1 MNQLKMYRCI
11 KLLELLQQKPR
22 HLQTISRYLNV
33 SQRTVYRYFKLFNSL
48 GYTISKDNYNKFMI
62 YEKSN

>member
-22 HLQTISRYLNV
+22 HLHTISRYLNV

-62 YEKSN
+62 I

>member
-1 MNQLKMYRCI
+1 MNQLKMYKCI
-11 KLLELLQQKPR
+11 RLLELLQQKPR
-22 HLQTISRYLNV
+22 HLHTISRYLNV

-62 YEKSN
+62 I

>member
-1 MNQLKMYRCI
+1 MYRCI
-11 KLLELLQQKPR
+11 RLLELLQKKPR
-22 HLQTISRYLNV
+22 HLHTISRYLNV

-62 YEKSN
+62 I

>member
-1 MNQLKMYRCI
+1 MNQMKMYRCI
-11 KLLELLQQKPR
+11 RLLELLQQKPR
-22 HLQTISRYLNV
+22 HLHTISRYLNV

-62 YEKSN
+62 I